1 MPMLKLDKDDP
12 LKELEFDVKCALQ
25 IRQVDRIRRLL
36 ALSQTMLKIAKQ
48 YADKRPYQIIK
59 RSAR

>member
-12 LKELEFDVKCALQ
+12 QKELEFEVRCALQ
-25 IRQVDRIRRLL
+25 IRQVDRIRQLL
-36 ALSQTMLKIAKQ
+36 ALSQTMLKLAKQ

-59 RSAR
+59 RPSR